1 MIKIISTEIL
11 SHDFSPLKKIR
22 FDYKNSNGATE
33 ELIREIYF
41 SLNAATALL
50 YNLQNESVILTRQ
63 FRLATYLNKNTTGFL
78 IEACAGHVEENE
90 DPKEGIIREIEEE
103 TGFRLPE
110 VKKVFEMYMTP
121 GSVTELLHF
130 FVAEYTPE
138 QKVHEGGGL
147 EQENEDIE
155 VIELPFTEA
164 YDKIYS
170 GEIKDAKTALL
181 LQYAKIHLFGK

>member
-1 MIKIISTEIL
+1 MIKIISTEVL

-22 FDYKNSNGATE
+22 FDYRNSSGATE

-50 YNLQNESVILTRQ
+50 YNLKNESVILTRQ

-90 DPKEGIIREIEEE
+90 NPEEAIIREIEEE
-103 TGFRLPE
+103 TGFRVNE
-110 VKKVFEMYMTP
+110 VQKVFDMYMTP
-121 GSVTELLHF
+121 GSVTEFLHF
-130 FVAEYTPE
+130 FVAEYTPD
-138 QKVHEGGGL
+138 QKVNAGGGL
-147 EQENEDIE
+147 EEENEDIE
-155 VIELPFTEA
+155 VIELPFDEA
-164 YDKIYS
+164 YNKIFS

-181 LQYAKIHLFGK
+181 LQYAKIHLFNK